1 MEPGLEHALRRTPSW
16 SSLGGSEHQEMSF
29 LEQENSSSWPSPAVT
44 SSSERIRGK
53 RRAKASRWTRQKAVE
68 EGEPPGQGEGP
79 RSRPAAESTGLEAT
93 FPKTTPLAQADPAG
107 VGTPP
112 TGWDCLPSDCTASA
126 AGSSTDD
133 VELAT
138 EFPATEAWEF
148 ELEGLVEER
157 PAPCLSPQ
165 APFPKLGWD
174 DELRKP
180 GAQIYM
186 RFMQEH
192 TCYDA
197 MATSSKLV
205 IFDTMLE
212 IKKAFF
218 ALVANGV
225 RAAPLWDSKK
235 QSFVGMLTITDFI
248 LVLHRYYRSPLVQ
261 IYEIEQHKIETWREI
276 YLQGCF
282 KPLVSISPNDSLFEA
297 VYTLIKNRIHRL
309 PVLDPVS
316 GNVLHI
322 LTHKRLLK
330 FLHIFGSLLPQPSF
344 LYRTIQDLGIGTF
357 RDLAVVLE
365 TAPILTALDIFVDR
379 RVSALPVVNECAP
392 GCPANLQP
400 PGHECG
406 RSPEAEDTMSGGSP
420 FLPAPR
426 ELGGSDRQDCSGA
439 GTQAGASGRDPASLG
454 RGLPL
459 RHPSGTGAQPCWHR
473 CPRGLR
479 RSESSIPSHLH
490 TWKPMKGTGELSL
503 HLPPPPFAGSA
514 MIQASSALP
523 NCPCPTCAPRSP
535 RACPVHHGMMKLRR
549 TAESSL
555 EVPEPEALGLPQGHL
570 CSMPAHPLAA

>member
-1 MEPGLEHALRRTPSW
+1 MEPELEHALHRTPSW

-29 LEQENSSSWPSPAVT
+29 LEQEDSSSWPSPAVT
-44 SSSERIRGK
+44 SSSERIHGK
-53 RRAKASRWTRQKAVE
+53 WRAKASRWTRQEVVE
-68 EGEPPGQGEGP
+68 EGEPPGQG
-79 RSRPAAESTGLEAT
+79 
-93 FPKTTPLAQADPAG
+93 Q
-107 VGTPP
+107 
-112 TGWDCLPSDCTASA
+112 ASA
-126 AGSSTDD
+126 TGSSTDD

-138 EFPATEAWEF
+138 EFPATEAWQC

-157 PAPCLSPQ
+157 PAPCPSPQ
-165 APFPKLGWD
+165 ALFPKLGWD
-174 DELRKP
+174 DELQKP
-180 GAQIYM
+180 GAQTYM

-205 IFDTMLE
+205 IFDTTLE

-330 FLHIFGSLLPQPSF
+330 FLHIFGSLLPRPSF

-379 RVSALPVVNECAP
+379 RVSALPVVNECGQVVGLYSRFDVIHLAAQQTYNHLDMSV
-392 GCPANLQP
+392 GEALRQRTLCLEGVLSCQP
-400 PGHECG
+400 HE
-406 RSPEAEDTMSGGSP
+406 
-420 FLPAPR
+420 
-426 ELGGSDRQDCSGA
+426 
-439 GTQAGASGRDPASLG
+439 SLG
-454 RGLPL
+454 EVIDRI
-459 RHPSGTGAQPCWHR
+459 AQEQVHR
-473 CPRGLR
+473 LVLVD
-479 RSESSIPSHLH
+479 ETQHLL
-490 TWKPMKGTGELSL
+490 GVVSLSDIL
-503 HLPPPPFAGSA
+503 QALVLSPAG
-514 MIQASSALP
+514 ID
-523 NCPCPTCAPRSP
+523 
-535 RACPVHHGMMKLRR
+535 
-549 TAESSL
+549 
-555 EVPEPEALGLPQGHL
+555 ALG
-570 CSMPAHPLAA
+570 A